1 MNPGL
6 KSNVFLIKMQ
16 KKRDTEENGTMMIV
30 GLEQLSYEKR
40 LRELGFFSF
49 EKRRLRR
56 SITVAFQYLK

>member
-1 MNPGL
+1 
-6 KSNVFLIKMQ
+6 MQ